1 MANINRQTD
10 YFSREEAVRAAR
22 AREVVRAGRHS
33 RVVRVLRRFLPLS
46 VVLMIFAAFLPN
58 FIYLRDDTPLV
69 DVSNITYEAGE
80 VAMENPRVQGF
91 SASGQRYDILSRSAY
106 QNILNPQSIRFEGVD
121 GVIAA
126 SNEGATAIR
135 AERGIFQ
142 GELDKVTLEGNV
154 VIVRPDGERFQAE
167 KMDVSLS
174 TSEVMAIGGVE
185 MATENG
191 QMQATT
197 MHVEEGGDK
206 VAFEGPVKV
215 IMHYRAEDHQK
226 SKRDEAQ

>member
-1 MANINRQTD
+1 MAYPDSAGHYDKEQALRQ
-10 YFSREEAVRAAR
+10 ER
-22 AREVVRAGRHS
+22 AREVERAHAHS
-33 RVVRVLRRFLPLS
+33 RRVRVLRRALPFL
-46 VVLMIFAAFLPN
+46 VVLAVVAVFLPN
-58 FIYLRDDTPLV
+58 FFIMPGDTPRV
-69 DVSNITYEAGE
+69 DVSDLNFEAGE
-80 VAMENPRVQGF
+80 VAMENPRVQGY
-91 SASGQRYDILSRSAY
+91 SNNGQRYDILSRSAY
-106 QNILNPQSIRFEGVD
+106 QNVLNPQVIRFEGVD

-126 SNEGATAIR
+126 TNEGATAIR

-174 TSEVMAIGGVE
+174 TSEVIAIGGVE

-191 QMQATT
+191 QMQAST
-197 MHVEEGGDK
+197 MHVEEGGGM

-226 SKRDEAQ
+226 SKRDEVQ